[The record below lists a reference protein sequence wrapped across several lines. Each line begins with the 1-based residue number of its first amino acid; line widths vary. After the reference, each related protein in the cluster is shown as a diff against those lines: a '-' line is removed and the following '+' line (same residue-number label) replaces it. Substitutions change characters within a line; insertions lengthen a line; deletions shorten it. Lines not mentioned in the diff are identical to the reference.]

1 MKFFLLIIALTF
13 ALNAS
18 ADSILIGSLLE
29 NQKVKEHINIYT
41 EKGYFLTSILDR
53 KANEGIPVEER
64 QGRGNYLIK
73 LKKVELVD
81 TEEGDVEKKED
92 IKKFTII
99 TAYGRVDSIK
109 EVLDTPVTP
118 ESNEEKPPVSEEDTG
133 TN

>member
-1 MKFFLLIIALTF
+1 MKFFLAIIALTF

-18 ADSILIGSLLE
+18 ADSLLLGSLLE
-29 NQKVKEHINIYT
+29 NQQVKEHINTFT
-41 EKGYFLTSILDR
+41 EQGYFLTSILDR

-81 TEEGDVEKKED
+81 TEEGDVEKKES

-109 EVLDTPVTP
+109 EVIDTPVIN
-118 ESNEEKPPVSEEDTG
+118 ESEEKPPVVDGPE